1 LLSGSSIHAILAD
14 YFKRVLEKGY
24 CEIYV
29 SHDVDSIVAASM
41 IARMLSAHNSLG
53 GVYPAP
59 DILAGSSHED
69 SLLIGSRPPRH
80 GSGLAIIRRK
90 NGLSRVGEWGIYS
103 TQGSIAQ
110 AVLETISHIY
120 QVPRDLRSAAI
131 AGHMAAHSRSLL
143 FTVDDRVISS
153 LGDIFGSDAII
164 IKEGLKIMGFG
175 AGEPLEAILENTLD
189 PYLPGISGNR
199 GKASEISSL
208 LKSQDDRDSLKAFSK
223 AINDLLGTQLV
234 YMGLK
239 PIYRDDYPFVD
250 PYELHLCI
258 LGHAAYGSPEVSA
271 YISTGMPGLSKIAY
285 NCIKIKRDIITYL
298 SGILDRD
305 KKVSTYSIKG
315 KLVTIYPNIPSHII
329 WPVHKILGSI
339 SHYQG
344 YAVYE
349 TTGGY
354 VLPIES
360 PMDLHSLR
368 NFKISA
374 GFVVIKDLQEIPEI
388 AGVLIQ

>member
-1 LLSGSSIHAILAD
+1 MQSGPPTHTILVD
-14 YFKRVLEKGY
+14 YFKRVLERGY

-29 SHDVDSIVAASM
+29 SHDVDSIVAAAM
-41 IARMLSAHNSLG
+41 ITRMLSAHNSLA
-53 GVYPAP
+53 GVYPAT
-59 DILAGSSHED
+59 DISAGSPYED

-90 NGLSRVGEWGIYS
+90 NGLSRAGDWGIYS
-103 TQGSIAQ
+103 IQGSIAQ
-110 AVLETISHIY
+110 AVLEAISNIY

-131 AGHMAAHSRSLL
+131 AGHMAAHTKSLL
-143 FTVDDRVISS
+143 FAVDDRIISS
-153 LGDIFGSDAII
+153 LGDIFGSDAVI

-175 AGEPLEAILENTLD
+175 AGDPLEAVLENTLD

-208 LKSQDDRDSLKAFSK
+208 LKSHDDRDSLRAFSK
-223 AINDLLGTQLV
+223 AINDLLGIQLV

-258 LGHAAYGSPEVSA
+258 LGHTAYGPPEVSA
-271 YISTGMPGLSKIAY
+271 YISTGMPGLSRIAY
-285 NCIKIKRDIITYL
+285 NCIKIKKDIITYL

-315 KLVTIYPNIPSHII
+315 KMVTIYPNTPSHII

-354 VLPIES
+354 ALPIEGV
-360 PMDLHSLR
+360 MDLHSLR
-368 NFKISA
+368 GFKISA
-374 GFVVIKDLQEIPEI
+374 GLIMIKDLQEIPEI